1 MWEEGP
7 EIEYDRVKA
16 GLTTLL
22 TKEVAR
28 REAAAKAAAKKAKAD
43 KEGALSASKLPQRP
57 ATVGV
62 HGVRGLSSLSCGER
76 ACRLETLVARVSL
89 RDMRAVTRLYVCEP
103 LGAALRGETVV
114 QL

>member
-57 ATVGV
+57 ATVGGRIGV
-62 HGVRGLSSLSCGER
+62 LTFHGPGYKQPPPKRPTEL
-76 ACRLETLVARVSL
+76 
-89 RDMRAVTRLYVCEP
+89 
-103 LGAALRGETVV
+103 
-114 QL
+114 